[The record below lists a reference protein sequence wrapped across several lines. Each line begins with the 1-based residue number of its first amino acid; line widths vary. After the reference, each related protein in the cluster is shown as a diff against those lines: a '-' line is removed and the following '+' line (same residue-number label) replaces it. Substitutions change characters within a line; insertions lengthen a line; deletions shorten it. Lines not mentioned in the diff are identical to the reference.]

1 MIYLPKRFCQKIIT
15 NEKRKF
21 FLSRSGHICHS
32 QYFSSSN
39 MQNGVK
45 NLKIGEFIC
54 MRISLIQ
61 YFCNLL
67 HALVLEQHKF
77 NRFIKTY
84 ICARGW
90 IRWKRGCICLLTKNK
105 ARSWKVPNKLLMFLF
120 CTEPFKVEKVYSTTN
135 FYT

>member
-1 MIYLPKRFCQKIIT
+1 
-15 NEKRKF
+15 
-21 FLSRSGHICHS
+21 
-32 QYFSSSN
+32 

-54 MRISLIQ
+54 MRISRIQ

-84 ICARGW
+84 ICARGS
-90 IRWKRGCICLLTKNK
+90 IQETCGCIGLLDKK
-105 ARSWKVPNKLLMFLF
+105 VGCWKS
-120 CTEPFKVEKVYSTTN
+120 TEKFPYFISKTFKVEKLFNY
-135 FYT
+135 